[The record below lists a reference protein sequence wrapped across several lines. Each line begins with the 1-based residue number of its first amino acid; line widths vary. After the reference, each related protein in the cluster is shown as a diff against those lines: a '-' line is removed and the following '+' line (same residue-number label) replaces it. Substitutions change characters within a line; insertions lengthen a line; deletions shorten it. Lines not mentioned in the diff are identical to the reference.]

1 MVRKV
6 KQIDRNLEEML
17 EDEVLFE
24 RIEEDPIMVVTALE
38 ALTQAIAHNISVLNE
53 KFMESK
59 TKNQNLKDE
68 LISLREEMKKRRKVD
83 DLLVSLKENIL
94 EQPE

>member
-1 MVRKV
+1 
-6 KQIDRNLEEML
+6 ML